1 MQEVLM
7 ELKDYFEN
15 NKGFGV
21 LSTSDDKGNVNSA
34 VYARPHVMEDDLLA
48 FVMRDRQSYKNIR
61 SNPHATYL
69 FREDGPGYKGVR
81 LYLTKAREDK
91 DPDLISSL
99 SRRKYPSDQ
108 DVIESS
114 VLVYFKREKTR
125 PLIGG

>member
-1 MQEVLM
+1 M

-21 LSTSDDKGNVNSA
+21 LSTSDGKGNVNAA
-34 VYARPHVMEDDLLA
+34 VYARPHVMEDGLLA
-48 FVMRDRQSYKNIR
+48 FVMRDRQSYQNIQ

-81 LYLTKAREDK
+81 LYLTKTREEN
-91 DPDLISSL
+91 DPDLISAL
-99 SRRKYPSDQ
+99 SRRKYPPDQ
-108 DVIESS
+108 DASASS
-114 VLVYFKREKTR
+114 FLVYFKLEKTR

>member
-1 MQEVLM
+1 M
-7 ELKDYFEN
+7 EIKDYFEN

-21 LSTSDDKGNVNSA
+21 LSTSDGNGNVNSA
-34 VYARPHVMEDDLLA
+34 VYARPHVMEDGLLT
-48 FVMRDRQSYKNIR
+48 FIMRNRQTYKNIR

-81 LYLTKAREDK
+81 LYLTKTREEN

-108 DVIESS
+108 DAIESS
-114 VLVYFKREKTR
+114 FLVYFKLEETR

>member
-81 LYLTKAREDK
+81 LYLTKARENK

>member
-114 VLVYFKREKTR
+114 VLVYFKLEKTR

>member
-1 MQEVLM
+1 M

>member
-1 MQEVLM
+1 M
-7 ELKDYFEN
+7 EIKDYFEN

-21 LSTSDDKGNVNSA
+21 LSTADANGNVNSA
-34 VYARPHVMEDDLLA
+34 VYARPHVMEDGLLT
-48 FVMRDRQSYKNIR
+48 FIMRNRQSYKNIR

-81 LYLTKAREDK
+81 LYLTKTREEN

-108 DVIESS
+108 DAIESS
-114 VLVYFKREKTR
+114 FLVYFKLEETR

>member
-1 MQEVLM
+1 M
-7 ELKDYFEN
+7 EIKDYFEN

-21 LSTSDDKGNVNSA
+21 LSTSDGNGNVNSA

-48 FVMRDRQSYKNIR
+48 FVMRDRQSYQNIR

-69 FREDGPGYKGVR
+69 FREDGPGYKGIR
-81 LYLTKAREDK
+81 LYLTKTREEN

-99 SRRKYPSDQ
+99 SRRKYPADQ
-108 DVIESS
+108 DAGESS
-114 VLVYFKREKTR
+114 LLVYFKLEKTR